1 MIVISDRKAA
11 NQLIDKKGS
20 IYSDRPIN
28 YVTNFITHGDHL
40 TLERQT
46 PGWREKRSVVTRN
59 LNPKMLD
66 EKHFRIQE
74 AEYEVIHRLWE
85 HNLTRHHRAVI
96 FMNNLLKDPGRIF
109 DYVKLYTLSVA
120 STIIYGKR
128 VTSFDSTWYKEFFEL
143 MEIVCGLS

>member
-1 MIVISDRKAA
+1 
-11 NQLIDKKGS
+11 
-20 IYSDRPIN
+20 
-28 YVTNFITHGDHL
+28 
-40 TLERQT
+40 
-46 PGWREKRSVVTRN
+46 
-59 LNPKMLD
+59 MLD